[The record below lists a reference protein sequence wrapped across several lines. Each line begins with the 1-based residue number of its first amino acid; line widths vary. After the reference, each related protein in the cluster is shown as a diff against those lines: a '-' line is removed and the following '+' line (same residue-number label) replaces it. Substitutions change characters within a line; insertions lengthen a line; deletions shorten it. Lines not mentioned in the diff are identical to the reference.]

1 MTVSGKSHSKS
12 HPSRATSS
20 ALLHF
25 VNEHYRKTYRDD
37 DGAML
42 GVLAT
47 MVEGGR
53 GPVRAE
59 LRSWQ
64 QAVSRAVSH

>member
-1 MTVSGKSHSKS
+1 MSVSPKPHS
-12 HPSRATSS
+12 SRATPST
-20 ALLHF
+20 LLRF
-25 VNEHYRKTYRDD
+25 VNDHYRKTYRDD

-42 GVLAT
+42 GLLAM

-53 GPVRAE
+53 GPARAE

>member
-1 MTVSGKSHSKS
+1 
-12 HPSRATSS
+12 
-20 ALLHF
+20 LLHL
-25 VNEHYRKTYRDD
+25 VNEHYRKTYSDD

-42 GVLAT
+42 GLLAT
-47 MVEGGR
+47 MLED
-53 GPVRAE
+53 GPGPARAE

>member
-1 MTVSGKSHSKS
+1 MPIPRKSHS
-12 HPSRATSS
+12 SRAAPST
-20 ALLHF
+20 LLHF
-25 VNEHYRKTYRDD
+25 VNEHYRNTYRED

-42 GVLAT
+42 GLLAT
-47 MVEGGR
+47 MVDR
-53 GPVRAE
+53 GPGPAPAE

>member
-1 MTVSGKSHSKS
+1 MPTTRKSHS
-12 HPSRATSS
+12 SRAAPST
-20 ALLHF
+20 LQHF
-25 VNEHYRKTYRDD
+25 VNEHYRKTYRED

-42 GVLAT
+42 GLLAT
-47 MVEGGR
+47 MLHLGR
-53 GPVRAE
+53 GPAPAE